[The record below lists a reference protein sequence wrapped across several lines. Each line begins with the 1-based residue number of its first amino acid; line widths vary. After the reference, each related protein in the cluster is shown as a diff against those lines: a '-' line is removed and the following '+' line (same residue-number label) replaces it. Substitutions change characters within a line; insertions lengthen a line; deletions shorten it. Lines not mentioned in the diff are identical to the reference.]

1 MLNVPAD
8 LKVSDFAKIIYA
20 YINASTKAGNLGN
33 IGLDDFVSW
42 LQTSKVSVPKQQR
55 IIEYLQKH
63 NKAFAG
69 MFEIISGIQKVK
81 NQIIDQ
87 LDKRGADITATTD
100 GNPGGEG
107 YVVGSDVKLVNRSGF
122 SAANARMNQN

>member
-1 MLNVPAD
+1 
-8 LKVSDFAKIIYA
+8 
-20 YINASTKAGNLGN
+20 
-33 IGLDDFVSW
+33 
-42 LQTSKVSVPKQQR
+42 
-55 IIEYLQKH
+55 
-63 NKAFAG
+63 

-107 YVVGSDVKLVNRSGF
+107 YVVGSDVK
-122 SAANARMNQN
+122 QE